1 MDALR
6 AIFPADD
13 FALLLVIIGLPL
25 IGAFVNGVFGKRAG
39 KEAVT
44 LMALSAIGVSFLA
57 SIAAFVMLK
66 DAQTAEQGARF
77 VWKGWEWVRLSMFK
91 EAGQV
96 PVEVAFSIDAL
107 SGAMALIV
115 TGVG

>member
-44 LMALSAIGVSFLA
+44 LMALSTIGVSFVA
-57 SIAAFVMLK
+57 SVAAFVMLK
-66 DAQTAEQGARF
+66 DAQTAEEGARF
-77 VWKGWEWVRLSMFK
+77 VWKGWEWVQLWRPVGNQPDM
-91 EAGQV
+91 GPV
-96 PVEVAFSIDAL
+96 PIEIAFSIDAL
-107 SGAMALIV
+107 SGTMALI
-115 TGVG
+115 